1 MDILKNIKTFTLG
14 LLSWV
19 TTVLLASFDAMTNK
33 YLIVNCD
40 WNFADLPEILNE
52 PDSSTS
58 APDASTP
65 AMQQPEL
72 IVLSHQEL
80 EEIKRLPKA
89 NGDLEKGNKRLLNE
103 LKEKP
108 IGSTHQLDVNEA
120 SAAADEFDQLEEIP
134 PPISNDPVTTNMPV
148 PCSCSENKE
157 ADIKLEKS
165 PSISNDS
172 DHSDQQPSHFSAILP
187 KEKKDDRGPKK

>member
-1 MDILKNIKTFTLG
+1 MDILTNIKTFTLG

-65 AMQQPEL
+65 AMQQPEF

-80 EEIKRLPKA
+80 EEMKRLPKA
-89 NGDLEKGNKRLLNE
+89 NDDLGKGNKRLLNE

-134 PPISNDPVTTNMPV
+134 PPISNDPVTTNRPV
-148 PCSCSENKE
+148 SSCSEKE

-165 PSISNDS
+165 PLISNES
-172 DHSDQQPSHFSAILP
+172 DQPSHSSAILP
-187 KEKKDDRGPKK
+187 NEKKDDRDTKK

>member
-80 EEIKRLPKA
+80 EEMKRLSKA
-89 NGDLEKGNKRLLNE
+89 NGNLGKGK
-103 LKEKP
+103 
-108 IGSTHQLDVNEA
+108 
-120 SAAADEFDQLEEIP
+120 
-134 PPISNDPVTTNMPV
+134 
-148 PCSCSENKE
+148 
-157 ADIKLEKS
+157 
-165 PSISNDS
+165 
-172 DHSDQQPSHFSAILP
+172 
-187 KEKKDDRGPKK
+187 